1 MKEGDKMKRFL
12 ALITV
17 VLFGMCV
24 LSGCAALMP
33 MIPSSNNFV
42 FVNLPKNVEELNS
55 KPEIIMATPYM
66 TAALTVAVLCNYGDD
81 PAATIEMLNVLKGPE
96 PLSNREISSLRDNLS
111 GKSYKP
117 FSFFEGAT
125 PQNNYQPIRPYI
137 IKITEQ
143 KNSFDNENYA
153 TLYVKSGG
161 ADSARGIRLRKQ
173 PSTGKWFLYEQFLL
187 PDIRKPQSQNV
198 WS

>member
-1 MKEGDKMKRFL
+1 MKKIF

-17 VLFGMCV
+17 ALFGMCV
-24 LSGCAALMP
+24 LSGCSTLTQMFG
-33 MIPSSNNFV
+33 SNNFT
-42 FVNLPKNVEELNS
+42 FDELPKNVEELNS
-55 KPEIIMATPYM
+55 RPEIAMTTPYM

-81 PAATIEMLNVLKGPE
+81 PEATIAMLNVLKGPE
-96 PLSNREISSLRDNLS
+96 PLSNREISLLRDNLS

-125 PQNNYQPIRPYI
+125 PQNNYQPMKPY
-137 IKITEQ
+137 KMKVTAQ
-143 KNSFDNENYA
+143 SNSFDNENYA

-161 ADSARGIRLRKQ
+161 ADSARPLRLRKQ
-173 PSTGKWFLYEQFLL
+173 PSTGKWFLYEQFILQ
-187 PDIRKPQSQNV
+187 DIRKPQSQDV